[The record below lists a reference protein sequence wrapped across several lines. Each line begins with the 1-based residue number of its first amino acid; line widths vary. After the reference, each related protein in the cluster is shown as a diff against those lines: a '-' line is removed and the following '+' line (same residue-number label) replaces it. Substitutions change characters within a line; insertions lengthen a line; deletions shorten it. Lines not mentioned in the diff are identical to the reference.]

1 MNLNILNFLK
11 NIRGNLIFYYL
22 SFFFV
27 LSLFSYVYYLSLN
40 FIINYW
46 VFSQAHINFFEGYV
60 KRGVFGSIMIF
71 LENYLHIEASYTFSI
86 FFIIFNTINIILFFK
101 IIKQNTIPFSFHRTF
116 FSYCH
121 FQGFYYW
128 IWID

>member
-11 NIRGNLIFYYL
+11 NFRGNLIFYYL
-22 SFFFV
+22 TFFFV
-27 LSLFSYVYYLSLN
+27 LGLFCYVYYLSLN

-71 LENYLHIEASYTFSI
+71 LENYLHIKASYTFSI
-86 FFIIFNTINIILFFK
+86 FFIRLF
-101 IIKQNTIPFSFHRTF
+101 
-116 FSYCH
+116 
-121 FQGFYYW
+121 
-128 IWID
+128 